1 MTITKSPEKF
11 LFINEK
17 LFSTWFKCWLISHV
31 LKLMYHPKW
40 FQTDRVVKVGDVV
53 LFLKQKNQLSST
65 YQYGMILD
73 LSRSSDHKIRITTV
87 RYRNN
92 TEAVDWFTNHA
103 VGQSIVI
110 HQMDEIHMME
120 ELGKTVTFADIQ
132 YKLTIWLKNI
142 FGPCFGSVKL
152 LTITHELYTKM
163 SRHQKFQFSSY
174 ASN

>member
-11 LFINEK
+11 LFIHEK

-31 LKLMYHPKW
+31 PKLMYHPKW
-40 FQTDRVVKVGDVV
+40 FQTDRVVKVGDIV

-92 TEAVDWFTNHA
+92 TEAVD
-103 VGQSIVI
+103 
-110 HQMDEIHMME
+110 
-120 ELGKTVTFADIQ
+120 
-132 YKLTIWLKNI
+132 
-142 FGPCFGSVKL
+142 
-152 LTITHELYTKM
+152 
-163 SRHQKFQFSSY
+163 
-174 ASN
+174 